1 MLTKIFLA
9 GFLEKFA
16 FTFKFILCP
25 GQGMGVN
32 AIFNVFPYIKE
43 NFKENQSSKRAF
55 FVGILHF
62 IEKKKVDKVVFIP
75 LPCMYTRIETQL

>member
-62 IEKKKVDKVVFIP
+62 TEKKVDKVVFIP
-75 LPCMYTRIETQL
+75 LPCRLYTRIETQL